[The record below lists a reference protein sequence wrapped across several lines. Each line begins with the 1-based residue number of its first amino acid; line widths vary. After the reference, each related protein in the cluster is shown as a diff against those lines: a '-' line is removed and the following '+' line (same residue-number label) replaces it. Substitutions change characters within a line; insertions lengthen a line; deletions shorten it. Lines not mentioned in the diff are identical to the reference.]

1 LNARATLAFALLAT
15 LGACAAPPK
24 KGAPITP
31 ISASSTPR
39 RTLRRASGEVH
50 VRLAQLAG
58 AKTLEVR
65 DAAKACVKIE
75 RAGTALLCDGVRQT
89 EARFAERGPWSVNGR
104 RYRGSLVVR
113 AASGA
118 SGFEVTNALDL
129 EDYIAGV
136 VASELVL
143 WSASL
148 ETLRAQAIAARSY
161 AVSALDDRG
170 ARRTDPFLYSDTR
183 DMAYAG
189 AFVPKNERER
199 ELDAELARAI
209 ESTRGRV
216 LLEGERV
223 VDARFH
229 AACGGHTADAR
240 DVSPEARFECLR
252 SVPCPACR
260 NELGLGRE
268 SAGEPWSFTAQRAA
282 LDALAQRFRVG
293 TRLERLRPVALD
305 SGGRWLEVE
314 LVGPSGSARVRFE
327 ELRRAL
333 GADKLLSSA
342 IELTVPRAGD
352 ELASTLRFEGRGRG
366 HGVGL
371 CQAAARECA
380 SAGWNAERILAH
392 YYPGARVVDWR

>member
-1 LNARATLAFALLAT
+1 LNARATLALALLAT
-15 LGACAAPPK
+15 LGACAAPPNR
-24 KGAPITP
+24 GAPITP

-65 DAAKACVKIE
+65 DGANACVKIE
-75 RAGTALLCDGVRQT
+75 RAGTALLCNGVRQT
-89 EARFAERGPWSVNGR
+89 HVSFAEGGPWNVNAR
-104 RYRGSLVVR
+104 RYRGSLLVR

-118 SGFEVTNALDL
+118 SGFEVTNTLDL

-170 ARRTDPFLYSDTR
+170 ARRTDPYLYSDTR
-183 DMAYAG
+183 DMAYVG

-199 ELDAELARAI
+199 ELEVKLARAI

-268 SAGEPWSFTAQRAA
+268 SAGEPWSFTAQRSA
-282 LDALAQRFRVG
+282 LDALSARLRIG
-293 TRLERLRPVALD
+293 ARLERLRPVALD
-305 SGGRWLEVE
+305 ASGRWLEVE
-314 LVGPSGSARVRFE
+314 LAGPSGSARVRFE
-327 ELRRAL
+327 ELRRAF
-333 GADKLLSSA
+333 GADKLRSSA
-342 IELTVPRAGD
+342 IEFTLPRAG
-352 ELASTLRFEGRGRG
+352 EEIVSTLRFEGRGRG

-371 CQAAARECA
+371 CQAAARDCA
-380 SAGWNAERILAH
+380 SAGWDASRIVTH
-392 YYPGARVVDWR
+392 FYPGARVVDWR

>member
-1 LNARATLAFALLAT
+1 MNARRTLALALLAM
-15 LGACAAPPK
+15 LGGCALPPRP
-24 KGAPITP
+24 GAQATP
-31 ISASSTPR
+31 ISASSPPR
-39 RTLRRASGEVH
+39 RTVRRASGEVR
-50 VRLAQLAG
+50 VRLANLAS
-58 AKTLEVR
+58 AKALEIR
-65 DAAKACVKIE
+65 DATGASVKIE
-75 RAGTALLCDGVRQT
+75 RAGTALVCDGVR
-89 EARFAERGPWSVNGR
+89 EAEALFAERGPWSVNGR
-104 RYRGSLVVR
+104 SYRGTLLVR
-113 AASGA
+113 PASGA

-143 WSASL
+143 WSASP

-161 AVSALDDRG
+161 AVSALDERG
-170 ARRTDPFLYSDTR
+170 ARRTDPFLHSDTR

-199 ELDAELARAI
+199 EIAAKLARAI
-209 ESTRGRV
+209 DSTRGRV

-260 NELGLGRE
+260 KELGLARE
-268 SAGEPWSFTAQRAA
+268 TAGEPWSFTAQRSA

-293 TRLERLRPVALD
+293 ARLERLRPVSLD
-305 SGGRWLEVE
+305 SSGRWLEVE
-314 LVGPSGSARVRFE
+314 LRGPTGSARVRFE
-327 ELRRAL
+327 EVRRAL

-352 ELASTLRFEGRGRG
+352 ELANSLRFEGRGRG

-371 CQAAARECA
+371 CQAAARDCA
-380 SAGWNAERILAH
+380 SAGWSAERILTH
-392 YYPGARVVDWR
+392 FYPGARVADWR

>member
-1 LNARATLAFALLAT
+1 VNLRGTLALALSLA
-15 LGACAAPPK
+15 LGACALPPQQ
-24 KGAPITP
+24 GAQVSP

-39 RTLRRASGEVH
+39 RTLRRASGDVH
-50 VRLAQLAG
+50 VRLANLAS
-58 AKTLEVR
+58 AKSLEIR
-65 DAAKACVKIE
+65 DAAGASVKIE
-75 RAGTALLCDGVRQT
+75 RAGAAIVCDGARQA

-104 RYRGSLVVR
+104 SYRGALLVR
-113 AASGA
+113 PGSGA
-118 SGFEVTNALDL
+118 SGFEVTNTLDL

-143 WSASL
+143 WSANP

-170 ARRTDPFLYSDTR
+170 ARRTDPFLQSDTR

-199 ELDAELARAI
+199 EIAAKLARAV

-229 AACGGHTADAR
+229 AACGGQTADAR

-260 NELGLGRE
+260 KELGVERE

-333 GADKLLSSA
+333 GTDKLLSSA

-352 ELASTLRFEGRGRG
+352 ELGSTLRFEGRGRG

-371 CQAAARECA
+371 CQAAARDCA
-380 SAGWNAERILAH
+380 SAGWSAERILAH
-392 YYPGARVVDWR
+392 YYPGARVADWR

>member
-1 LNARATLAFALLAT
+1 MNARRSLALALLLS
-15 LGACAAPPK
+15 LGSCALPPRQTAQVK
-24 KGAPITP
+24 P

-39 RTLRRASGEVH
+39 RTTRRASGDVH
-50 VRLAQLAG
+50 VRLANLAS
-58 AKTLEVR
+58 AKSLEIR
-65 DAAKACVKIE
+65 DASGTSVKIE
-75 RAGTALLCDGVRQT
+75 RAGALLSCDGARQP
-89 EARFAERGPWSVNGR
+89 ELRLEGRGPWSVSGR
-104 RYRGSLVVR
+104 TYRGALVVR
-113 AASGA
+113 PGGGT
-118 SGFEVTNALDL
+118 SGFEVTNVLDL
-129 EDYIAGV
+129 EDYVAGV

-143 WSASL
+143 WSANV
-148 ETLRAQAIAARSY
+148 ETLRTQAIAARSY

-170 ARRTDPFLYSDTR
+170 ARRADPFLQSDTR

-199 ELDAELARAI
+199 EIAAKLARAI
-209 ESTRGRV
+209 DSTRGRV

-229 AACGGHTADAR
+229 AACGGQTADAR

-252 SVPCPACR
+252 SVSCPACR
-260 NELGLGRE
+260 DELGLARD

-282 LDALAQRFRVG
+282 LDALAVRFHVG
-293 TRLERLRPVALD
+293 ARLEMLRPVAQD

-314 LVGPSGSARVRFE
+314 LRGPTGSARVRFE

-342 IELTVPRAGD
+342 IELTVPRAG
-352 ELASTLRFEGRGRG
+352 ETIASTLRFEGRGRG

-371 CQAAARECA
+371 CQAAARDCA
-380 SAGWNAERILAH
+380 SAGWSAERILAH
-392 YYPGARVVDWR
+392 YYPGARVTDWR